1 MLAQCALV
9 GKRAELPV
17 GVWRLYLFGVFST
30 VHIWY
35 CYLGSM
41 QQQPRLCHLETIRLS
56 NFIFSKRDIWNCC
69 CVAPEVSVCQHK
81 VDADV

>member
-9 GKRAELPV
+9 GKHAKLTT
-17 GVWRLYLFGVFST
+17 GVWRLYLCGVFNT

-35 CYLGSM
+35 WYLGLM
-41 QQQPRLCHLETIRLS
+41 QQQHRVCYLETIKLS
-56 NFIFSKRDIWNCC
+56 NFIFSTRYLELLLYCT
-69 CVAPEVSVCQHK
+69 EVSVCQHK

>member
-9 GKRAELPV
+9 GKHAELTI

-35 CYLGSM
+35 WYLGSM
-41 QQQPRLCHLETIRLS
+41 QQQHRICHLETTKLP
-56 NFIFSKRDIWNCC
+56 NLIFSKWDIWNCC
-69 CVAPEVSVCQHK
+69 CIALRYQYVSIK
-81 VDADV
+81 